1 MEDLNKL
8 NALYFENAT
17 MRGLF
22 DTIESWQV
30 VNRKRLLS
38 LNIQKDGDN
47 FCCIALTN
55 PDEVVIVSTDQL
67 TGQVIS
73 RANVFNGNLLVA
85 TL

>member
-17 MRGLF
+17 MKGLF

-55 PDEVVIVSTDQL
+55 PSEVVIVSTDQL